1 MSAKVDITKEQRAKA
16 NAAKVEAAQD
26 LLASEVE
33 NLRSGEDW
41 QRYLE
46 LQAKFHHY
54 SPGNAVLIA
63 VQHEQAYQAGTVDD
77 PNPGLVAG
85 YRAWQALGR
94 QVEAGQKGYV
104 VLAPLR
110 FSGRQATGADGAKRQ
125 LRRGEEPRPGETV
138 EATSGIR
145 GWTTEH
151 VWSVHQTSGRPL
163 PEAPMPELLAGQA
176 PPGLAAFVTAM
187 LAERGFRVEHDAS
200 AREIGGANGVTT
212 WGEHLVAVRTDMD
225 EAAQAKTLVHE
236 LGHVLLHDPASPG
249 SNLSRSHKEVEA
261 ESVAFIV
268 CQAHGMASDGYSFPY
283 VAHWA
288 GPDAAKAITATQSR
302 VSKAARQVLDA
313 SPLLHSS
320 GGRPPSPPENLPE
333 ASSLLEAG
341 ARPAMTL
348 EVA

>member
-1 MSAKVDITKEQRAKA
+1 MRAKTGFTKEQQAQA
-16 NAAKVEAAQD
+16 NAAKVEAAQA

-33 NLRSGEDW
+33 KLQSGEDW

-54 SPGNAVLIA
+54 SPGNALLIA
-63 VQHEQAYQAGTVDD
+63 VQHEQAYQAGKVTD

-110 FSGRQATGADGAKRQ
+110 FAGRQATGADGAKRQ

-151 VWSVHQTSGRPL
+151 VWSVYQTSGAPL
-163 PEAPMPELLAGQA
+163 AEPVLPELLAGRA

-187 LAERGFRVEHDAS
+187 LAERGYRVEHVAS
-200 AREIGGANGVTT
+200 AREIAGANGVTT
-212 WGEHLVAVRTDMD
+212 WGEHLVQVRADMD
-225 EAAQAKTLVHE
+225 EAAQAKTLAHE

-268 CQAHGMASDGYSFPY
+268 CQAHGMGSAGYSFPY

-320 GGRPPSPPENLPE
+320 GGRPPAPAAGLEPEVRP
-333 ASSLLEAG
+333 G
-341 ARPAMTL
+341 IARPAMTL